1 MLSRVYEN
9 IINIAGSLSQADP
22 GTPDVLGI
30 PTYETKSQNTNNIVI
45 LQDTT
50 WTGTVDIKGKTVQVA
65 EGVKLTISKGT
76 KVIGA
81 ATNSQNGG
89 QIDVWGSLIVDGQ
102 SDSLVHF
109 EDVNINFGHSGFRH
123 AAVIDIDFAYIKGGS
138 FLSNWKNAGTL
149 ALKDSTLE
157 SLMGN
162 FVIANPA
169 SDAVIARNIFKNS
182 GGFEVTTSVSP
193 TKTGELTGGT
203 VSFQNN
209 FFYDDRCCVGRCCI

>member
-1 MLSRVYEN
+1 
-9 IINIAGSLSQADP
+9 
-22 GTPDVLGI
+22 
-30 PTYETKSQNTNNIVI
+30 
-45 LQDTT
+45 
-50 WTGTVDIKGKTVQVA
+50 
-65 EGVKLTISKGT
+65 
-76 KVIGA
+76 
-81 ATNSQNGG
+81 
-89 QIDVWGSLIVDGQ
+89 IVDGQ

-109 EDVNINFGHSGFRH
+109 EDVNINFGHSGYRH

-157 SLMGN
+157 SLMSYS
-162 FVIANPA
+162 VIANPA

-209 FFYDDRCCVGRCCI
+209 FFYDDQAWYSTEYAPSIINVRNTFEYGTGTDGTVLINKNSFMNTARTALSISPQQSSP